1 MFKNECIYS
10 FTWEDSRVDTRLLNI
25 RPTDV
30 VLAIT
35 SAGDN
40 ILSLALERPRCIHAV
55 DLK

>member
-1 MFKNECIYS
+1 MDQRILKVGPE
-10 FTWEDSRVDTRLLNI
+10 
-25 RPTDV
+25 DV

-40 ILSLALERPRCIHAV
+40 ILDTLLQQPKRVHAV